1 MPHYQELT
9 PRGESRSNSVK
20 TILVVE
26 DDADIGSFLIQA
38 ILQETTHQAMLVTDG
53 FQALKVIANIQPSL
67 LILDYQLPSMN
78 GIELYDR
85 IQETHVYVNLPTILI
100 SARLPK
106 QEIAKRK
113 IIGMAKPLEL
123 DEFLQTIEKLL
134 V

>member
-1 MPHYQELT
+1 MPHDQELT

-85 IQETHVYVNLPTILI
+85 IQETNVHENLPTILI

-113 IIGMAKPLEL
+113 IIGLAKPLEL
-123 DEFLQTIEKLL
+123 DEFLQTIEMLL

>member
-1 MPHYQELT
+1 MPHYHELT

-85 IQETHVYVNLPTILI
+85 IQETNVYVNLPTILI

>member
-1 MPHYQELT
+1 MPHDQELT

-38 ILQETTHQAMLVTDG
+38 ISQETTHQAMLVTDG
-53 FQALKVIANIQPSL
+53 FQALKAIANIQPSL

-85 IQETHVYVNLPTILI
+85 IQETNVHENLPTILI

-123 DEFLQTIEKLL
+123 DEFLQTIEMLL

>member
-85 IQETHVYVNLPTILI
+85 IQETNVYVNLPTILI